1 MRPGKAADWLFM
13 ECPEAMSLLRLS
25 WGSTMQAGPGQPLA
39 PEIREKIQ
47 AISHKVQMQILASLS
62 CTMCPDLVAAAQ
74 RIASLNPLVTADVY
88 DIAHFPELKEKYNVM
103 SVPCLVINQ
112 DKVTFGKK
120 NIQQLLELIGTGNS
134 NEI

>member
-1 MRPGKAADWLFM
+1 M

-25 WGSTMQAGPGQPLA
+25 WGSTMRPDRDSRLPLKS
-39 PEIREKIQ
+39 ERKSRQSVIRSKCRFWHPCPVPC
-47 AISHKVQMQILASLS
+47 A
-62 CTMCPDLVAAAQ
+62 PDLVVAAQ

-120 NIQQLLELIGTGNS
+120 NIQQLLEVIGTGNS

>member
-13 ECPEAMSLLRLS
+13 ECPEAVDLLRLS
-25 WGSTMQAGPGQPLA
+25 
-39 PEIREKIQ
+39 
-47 AISHKVQMQILASLS
+47 
-62 CTMCPDLVAAAQ
+62 
-74 RIASLNPLVTADVY
+74 LVTADVY

-120 NIQQLLELIGTGNS
+120 NIQQLLEVIGTGNS